1 MNLSRQIRRI
11 SRDSV
16 RMCFAPLVGSI
27 KGIRAEYRRINRDIE
42 HSRRKE
48 KT

>member
-1 MNLSRQIRRI
+1 MNLSRQILRI
-11 SRDSV
+11 FRGSV

-27 KGIRAEYRRINRDIE
+27 KGIGAEYKRINRDME